1 MNKIIIPQ
9 TLSNTREQRRK
20 MNNHNSFLILLTGF
34 SGSGKSTI
42 ADALDVYFY
51 KQGIRT
57 VVLDGDNL
65 RNGLNKDLNFSPES
79 RSENLRRVGEVSKLF
94 IDTGIVTLASFVA
107 PYRKDRDNI
116 KNIVGSENY
125 FEIFVST
132 SIEECER
139 RDIKGLYKR
148 VRKGEIKNFT
158 GIDAPYEV
166 PVQPDM
172 TIDTENK
179 DIVDIIEAIALKLND
194 KMTL

>member
-1 MNKIIIPQ
+1 MEKNIIPQ
-9 TLSNTREQRRK
+9 ALSITREERMK
-20 MNNHNSFLILLTGF
+20 MNNHSSFLILLTGF

-51 KQGIRT
+51 NQGIRT

-65 RNGLNKDLNFSPES
+65 RNGLNNDLNFSPES

-107 PYRKDRDNI
+107 PYRKDRDSI
-116 KNIVGSENY
+116 KNSVGPENY

-139 RDIKGLYKR
+139 RDIKGLYEK

-158 GIDAPYEV
+158 GIDAPYEK
-166 PVQPDM
+166 PTQPDM
-172 TIDTENK
+172 IIDTENK
-179 DIVDIIEAIALKLND
+179 DISGIVESIAEKLKDKIAL
-194 KMTL
+194 